1 MYRKRDL
8 ERVLLIKRLV
18 FVEGLTLAGVRR
30 RLDEP
35 VAGSEDEEIPDLGEV
50 LGAEARELVADVQ
63 RGLRSLLDLLSVTA
77 TPEAEAK
84 PVAATRKTRDGRTTK
99 VAAKAGTGK
108 KASATKAASSHRSR
122 TTSSDGAPKTRRAR
136 AGTTGKSAE

>member
-35 VAGSEDEEIPDLGEV
+35 AAGPEDEEIPDLGEV
-50 LGAEARELVADVQ
+50 LGAEARDLVADVQ
-63 RGLRSLLDLLSVTA
+63 RGLRSLLDLLSATA
-77 TPEAEAK
+77 TPEAEPK
-84 PVAATRKTRDGRTTK
+84 PVAATRKTLEERATK
-99 VAAKAGTGK
+99 VAAKSGAGK
-108 KASATKAASSHRSR
+108 KASATKAASSRRSR
-122 TTSSDGAPKTRRAR
+122 KTSSDGAPKARRAR
-136 AGTTGKSAE
+136 ARTTGKSAE